1 MKRVI
6 KFTGILEYDPETTNK
21 DPEWCLDTA
30 LERGD
35 KHADYC
41 LFHTGELEIVD
52 VHGKKPGE

>member
-1 MKRVI
+1 MKRII
-6 KFTGILEYDPETTNK
+6 KFTGILEYDPETTTR

-35 KHADYC
+35 KHADYY

-52 VHGKKPGE
+52 VHGEKPGE